1 MAVLRVR
8 IREAAWRSFGSVA
21 KFAEAAGVAQATAYA
36 YLNGRNVT
44 TETLERLAS
53 AAGVVML
60 STPAGAPPAGRS
72 DKSDVSDKS
81 DEKTAEKRRWRLLAV
96 TRCSRPQYLP
106 EVCRSVR
113 AAAKSAFCNIFHAV
127 MLDTRKVTRDDLP
140 KVAEAGVDAAAW
152 YTPAPGDN
160 YLIGAINA
168 AIKQYAQAGD
178 WVIVLDDDTT
188 MTATAACI
196 VKKCHE
202 AEADLLVWGADVPD
216 ELAQLRAPRDLAGN
230 CVGRIDLCNY
240 AFKYE
245 AWARCPFQVAAGGF
259 ADGAFVSDALRL
271 GSKALYFAEQAGR
284 YNALTGGK
292 RG

>member
-8 IREAAWRSFGSVA
+8 IREAAWRRFGSVA

-44 TETLERLAS
+44 AETLEKLAS
-53 AAGVVML
+53 AAGIVAFA
-60 STPAGAPPAGRS
+60 SGNRPTTTEEG
-72 DKSDVSDKS
+72 
-81 DEKTAEKRRWRLLAV
+81 AEKRGTLPPEKVKEERRWRILAV

-106 EVCRSVR
+106 EVTRSVR
-113 AAAKSAFCNIFHAV
+113 AAAKAAFCKVFHCV
-127 MLDTRKVTRDDLP
+127 MLDTRKVTRDDLA
-140 KVAEAGVDAAAW
+140 KVAVAGADAAAW
-152 YTPAPGDN
+152 YTPAPGDG

-168 AIKQYAQAGD
+168 AIRQYAQRGD

-188 MTATAACI
+188 MTATAAKI

-202 AEADLLVWGADVPD
+202 AEADLLVWGADAPD

-230 CVGRIDLCNY
+230 CVGRIDLCNF
-240 AFKYE
+240 AFRFE
-245 AWARCPFQVAAGGF
+245 AWARCPFQTAAGGF

-271 GSKALYFAEQAGR
+271 GSKVLYFEEAAGR
-284 YNALTGGK
+284 YNALTGGR